1 MHVTRSSNM
10 VNPLIIECCK
20 QKETIT
26 SGSEIGADNSS
37 FGMVADP
44 MSESTDVEFYL
55 IFSLLPYNSSSP
67 SLSIPPEL
75 FTHQLWPTMQQ
86 S

>member
-1 MHVTRSSNM
+1 MKPKDCFVKGPCRVFFLMHVTRSSNM

-37 FGMVADP
+37 FGMVAG
-44 MSESTDVEFYL
+44 SF
-55 IFSLLPYNSSSP
+55 
-67 SLSIPPEL
+67 
-75 FTHQLWPTMQQ
+75 
-86 S
+86 